1 MAYSRRFFP
10 SAVKY
15 PTDMNQY
22 KQQIR
27 YMGFIPCQEIVKAR
41 IVEFL
46 CDRDGLELS
55 VSRKSF
61 IIGKY
66 WASIIPDS
74 LDEFDGRLDMGKLNE
89 GLFISL
95 NLMACGKTIVWD
107 TIESLLTSMLLER
120 DYK

>member
-1 MAYSRRFFP
+1 V
-10 SAVKY
+10 VKY
-15 PTDMNQY
+15 PVDLVQY
-22 KQQIR
+22 KEQIR
-27 YMGFIPCQEIVKAR
+27 YIGFVPCQEIVKAR

-55 VSRKSF
+55 VSRRSF

-74 LDEFDGRLDMGKLNE
+74 LDEFDGHLDMGKLNE
-89 GLFISL
+89 GLFVSL
-95 NLMACGKTIVWD
+95 NLMACGKAIVWD